1 MEGNFIQISNHGESI
16 NFISSFSGE
25 ASGISPQAFYR
36 GCGEPGVPAG
46 QGLTCTVEELFDVRL
61 PSSTPWTLLLFL
73 LHHYPSRAPTHF
85 FLTQL
90 GCLQVKDLPAQ
101 WRNCLMSVYLPWTL
115 SLALFV
121 TMSHYPFFFSVWGG
135 CTVEELFDV
144 GLGPSVTL
152 LLALFVTMVFKS
164 AWSDCRSRANSGG
177 TICASKIQND
187 GNPVVPN
194 FVYVIFDT

>member
-61 PSSTPWTLLLFL
+61 PSTSSDIVIIISSFCYHATLPVFL
-73 LHHYPSRAPTHF
+73 
-85 FLTQL
+85 
-90 GCLQVKDLPAQ
+90 
-101 WRNCLMSVYLPWTL
+101 SVQ
-115 SLALFV
+115 
-121 TMSHYPFFFSVWGG
+121 GG

-144 GLGPSVTL
+144 RFPSMNIVISFFRYHAPLPGFSLSLGCLQV
-152 LLALFVTMVFKS
+152 K
-164 AWSDCRSRANSGG
+164 G
-177 TICASKIQND
+177 
-187 GNPVVPN
+187 
-194 FVYVIFDT
+194 